1 MRTLGTNDIRNIIA
15 MHIIDNAL
23 KIDNAQDAAALKP
36 QGIPLSSAS
45 DATSRSA
52 DALAVAKA
60 HFIARGWRPLAIH
73 PPELEKRCEDVSA
86 LLLMNDAGDTAWLS
100 ARDWSALANPVDAFR
115 REMAC
120 VRAAHV
126 NETILVYDGDFPD
139 NVVEVAAHEPSLRLI
154 DASALR
160 SMPPIAPSSVATAST
175 APTRRKRLA
184 APARQ
189 AAHYFA
195 QVREIRPVAAAE
207 RYVHDKFAHGLRQ
220 LNGERRRLKTL
231 STALLVLLGASFG
244 FLAFNMAVALQTP
257 DAEPTDPATAQA
269 DPMPLP
275 QPMPPPQGYVAQA
288 AGSPGVAMRGAAAP
302 YRVETAPQPARLATV
317 ASGSGATTAS
327 WVGASADTG
336 AMRSYGDVEQTQ
348 RRADAAMQV
357 IAGSTQEVRA
367 PTPQSTLSP
376 NVAAPNA
383 STTVSAASVPLTRS
397 LDPAMADGEAWPADP
412 AIVD

>member
-1 MRTLGTNDIRNIIA
+1 
-15 MHIIDNAL
+15 MHAIDNAL
-23 KIDNAQDAAALKP
+23 KIDNAPDAAALDP
-36 QGIPLSSAS
+36 QGTPPSSAS
-45 DATSRSA
+45 DATLGST

-73 PPELEKRCEDVSA
+73 PLELEKRCEDVSA

-100 ARDWSALANPVDAFR
+100 SRDWSALANPVDAFR

-154 DASALR
+154 DAAALR
-160 SMPPIAPSSVATAST
+160 SMPPIAQSSVASAST
-175 APTRRKRLA
+175 APTRRHRLA

-195 QVREIRPVAAAE
+195 QVRGTRPVAAAE
-207 RYVHDKFAHGLRQ
+207 RYVHDRFAHGLRQ

-244 FLAFNMAVALQTP
+244 FLAFNMVVVLQTP
-257 DAEPTDPATAQA
+257 DNEHADPTTAQT

-288 AGSPGVAMRGAAAP
+288 AGSPGMAMRGAAAT
-302 YRVETAPQPARLATV
+302 YRMETAPQPARLATV
-317 ASGSGATTAS
+317 ELATVASGSGATTTS
-327 WVGASADTG
+327 WVDASADNG
-336 AMRSYGDVEQTQ
+336 AMRSDEDVEQTQ
-348 RRADAAMQV
+348 RRADDAMQV
-357 IAGSTQEVRA
+357 IAGSTQEVRT
-367 PTPQSTLSP
+367 PTPQPMIST

-383 STTVSAASVPLTRS
+383 STIVPAASVPLVRS
-397 LDPAMADGEAWPADP
+397 VDPAMADGEGWPADP